1 MKSSKFADY
10 QIMDALKPAEAGF
23 TFTDIC
29 RELGISKAT
38 FYKRHAK
45 YDGVDAPMISG
56 MISGMKELED
66 ENRRPNKM

>member
-10 QIMDALKPAEAGF
+10 QIMDAFKPVEAGF

-38 FYKRHAK
+38 FYKCHAR
-45 YDGVDAPMISG
+45 YDG
-56 MISGMKELED
+56 KT
-66 ENRRPNKM
+66 RP

>member
-1 MKSSKFADY
+1 
-10 QIMDALKPAEAGF
+10 MDAFKPAEAGF

-56 MISGMKELED
+56 MKELED

>member
-1 MKSSKFADY
+1 
-10 QIMDALKPAEAGF
+10 MDAFKPVEAGF

-38 FYKRHAK
+38 FYNCHAR
-45 YDGVDAPMISG
+45 YDGVGAPMISR
-56 MISGMKELED
+56 MKELEN